1 VEVPF
6 GRDRRYGRSAAGV
19 TNAVLGGWQVGYI
32 FKAQSGAPLG
42 FGNFLFADGK
52 GIDDV
57 MAENSGVNQWFNVN
71 AFNRVSAQQ
80 LVSNVR
86 TQPSRFAEVRGPG
99 YAVLD
104 LSLLKNVSLGGTRQ
118 F

>member
-1 VEVPF
+1 M
-6 GRDRRYGRSAAGV
+6 GV
-19 TNAVLGGWQVGYI
+19 
-32 FKAQSGAPLG
+32 
-42 FGNFLFADGK
+42 GNIMAD
-52 GIDDV
+52 
-57 MAENSGVNQWFNVN
+57 NPSVNQWFNLN

-86 TQPSRFAEVRGPG
+86 TQPSRFAEIRGPG

-118 F
+118 FQFRVEAYNALNRANLQNPNTTTRSTALGTITAQDGLPRQLQSAAKVSF